1 MSIIN
6 LLSAKNFCIYNRSI
20 AINLGVHE
28 AIIFGE
34 LCSEHS
40 TREVTNQLKD
50 GYFYSTIDNL
60 KRNTGLSERL
70 IRQAIKTLIDNKI
83 LDTKTMGLPS
93 KRYFKINEIELE
105 KWASKKIS
113 CDENGECVI
122 PSPSGSDTPRTIK
135 SDRAIP
141 VKTVTALN
149 NNELINNEIINN
161 ELNLNNKDCEIYK
174 DREENKGK
182 ENKKEKSCRADAT
195 TVCVA
200 DSTSDKLPYKEI
212 INYLN
217 SKTGSNYKATTEKT
231 RKLIKTRF
239 NEGFNLQDF
248 YTVIDKKTLD
258 WLRDENMSKFLR
270 PETLFGNKFEGYLN
284 QKKRQLTTGDLNY
297 SMNDFNDFIDFN
309 SFPTYN
315 KGDENK
321 K

>member
-20 AINLGVHE
+20 AINLGVNE
-28 AIIFGE
+28 AIIIGE

-105 KWASKKIS
+105 EWASKKIS
-113 CDENGECVI
+113 CDEIGECVT
-122 PSPSGSDTPRTIK
+122 PSPSGSDTPRTVK

-141 VKTVTALN
+141 IKTAMALN
-149 NNELINNEIINN
+149 NNESINNESINN
-161 ELNLNNKDCEIYK
+161 DLNLNNKDCEIYK
-174 DREENKGK
+174 DREENKEK
-182 ENKKEKSCRADAT
+182 ENKKEKSCRANAT
-195 TVCVA
+195 TVRA
-200 DSTSDKLPYKEI
+200 DSTNNKLPYKEI

-231 RKLIKTRF
+231 QKLIKARF

-258 WLRDENMSKFLR
+258 WLRDEKMSKFLR

-284 QKKRQLTTGDLNY
+284 QKKRQLNTGDLNY

-309 SFPTYN
+309 SFPTYS